1 MVKLVIVESNAKCK
15 KIEGFLGNGYKCIAS
30 FGHIRQFSNG
40 LKSIDKSNNYIPSYK
55 FIDSKMKFVH
65 SLKKAIKNCDEVILA
80 TDDDREGEAI
90 AWHICKSFN
99 LSVHQTKRIKFN
111 EITKPA
117 ILNAMENH
125 TIINMNKVNAQQ
137 ARAILDILVGFTI
150 SPYLWKH
157 VSRNSK
163 DGLSAGRC
171 QTPALKLIY
180 EREEEIKNS
189 PGEKVYDTIGNFN
202 IKNHKL
208 DYTLNHHHKSKK
220 DMESFLEKSFD
231 FNYNISKI
239 SITNHT
245 SKAPYPFTTSILQ
258 QKSSNELHYSPKQTM
273 RLAQTLYENGW
284 ITYMRTDCNK
294 YSKEFVNK
302 SKKYITNKFGKKYI
316 NKNIEKLVITKIK
329 TKKNNAQEAHEAIR
343 PTNVDKCPHNC
354 KESGKITSREL
365 RLYKL
370 IWNNTMESIMSD
382 AEYKKITSSISTPE
396 KHYYK
401 RSEDQITFPGWKI
414 IKGYE
419 ENNKLY
425 NLLFNLKEIIQKKGK
440 YDVSYNE
447 IISNVKLKNLKAH
460 YTEAKLV
467 QLLENKG
474 IGRPSTFS
482 SLIDKIQ
489 TRKYV
494 LKQDVIGKKMKCINF
509 KLTQEELEEIEDEK
523 IFGNEKNKLV
533 LQPLGI
539 IVLEF
544 LTKYYKSI
552 FDYDYTK
559 NMEDL
564 LDNIENG
571 NEIWHNI
578 CKSCDSEILE
588 CSKKIPINSRKM
600 YTIDENHV
608 YMIGKYGP
616 VIKYDDG
623 KGNTSF
629 KNVKKNLDIK
639 KLENGEYNLEDILEK
654 GNISQGK
661 LLGKYNDNNVLLKK
675 GKFGFYVNCNDKN
688 YSLKFLKK
696 DMDDIKLEDAIKAIN
711 YKNSNPNILK
721 ILSDTISVRKGKY
734 GPYVM
739 IKQEGRKK
747 PKFLNIKNKKVE
759 EITLEWVNENI

>member
-1 MVKLVIVESNAKCK
+1 MAKLIIVESNAKCK
-15 KIEGFLGNGYKCIAS
+15 KIESFLGNDYKCIAS
-30 FGHIRQFSNG
+30 FGHIREFTNG
-40 LKSIDKSNNYIPSYK
+40 LKSINKNKNYTPSYK
-55 FIDSKMKFVH
+55 FIDSKMKYIKN
-65 SLKKAIKNCDEVILA
+65 LKTAIKKCNEVILA

-90 AWHICKSFN
+90 AWHLCKSFN
-99 LSVHQTKRIKFN
+99 LSVQQTKRIKFN

-117 ILNAMENH
+117 ILNALENH
-125 TIINMNKVNAQQ
+125 TKINMNKVHSQQ
-137 ARAILDILVGFTI
+137 ARAILDILVGYTI

-157 VSRNSK
+157 VSRNSQN
-163 DGLSAGRC
+163 GLSAGRC

-189 PGEKVYDTIGNFN
+189 PGEKAYDTLGNFN
-202 IKNHKL
+202 IKNYKL
-208 DYTLNHHHKSKK
+208 DYTLNYHHKSKD
-220 DMESFLEKSFD
+220 DMEAFLEKSCD
-231 FNYNISKI
+231 FQHKITKVIS
-239 SITNHT
+239 SNHT
-245 SKAPYPFTTSILQ
+245 SKSPIPFTTSLLQ

-302 SKKYITNKFGKKYI
+302 SKKYIGDKFGKEYIHKNI
-316 NKNIEKLVITKIK
+316 NKLIITKVK

-343 PTNVDKCPHNC
+343 PTKVDKCPHNC
-354 KESGKITSREL
+354 KESGKITSREI

-370 IWNNTMESIMSD
+370 IWNNTMESMMSD
-382 AEYKKITSSISTPE
+382 AEYKKVTTMISAPE
-396 KHYYK
+396 KHSYK

-425 NLLFNLKEIIQKKGK
+425 DLLIKLNKIYVNYIEI
-440 YDVSYNE
+440 V
-447 IISNVKLKNLKAH
+447 SNVKLKNLKTH

-467 QLLENKG
+467 QLLEDKG

-494 LKQDVIGKKMKCINF
+494 LKQDVMGKKMKCINF

-533 LQPLGI
+533 LQPLGT

-544 LTKYYKSI
+544 LNKYYENVFK
-552 FDYDYTK
+552 YDYTK

-564 LDNIENG
+564 LDKVESG
-571 NEIWHNI
+571 KEIWHNI
-578 CKSCDSEILE
+578 CEKCDIEINNA
-588 CSKKIPINSRKM
+588 SKKIPTNTRKM
-600 YTIDENHV
+600 YKIDDHHV

-616 VIKYDDG
+616 VIKYDNG

-629 KNVKKNLDIK
+629 KNVKKNLDMK
-639 KLENGEYNLEDILEK
+639 KLEKNEYNLEDILEK
-654 GNISQGK
+654 NTFQANI
-661 LLGKYNDNNVLLKK
+661 LGEYEGENIFLKN
-675 GKFGFYVNCNDKN
+675 GKFGCYVNYKNKN

-696 DMDDIKLEDAIKAIN
+696 DMDEITLQDAIKAIN
-711 YKNSNPNILK
+711 YKNQNPNIIK
-721 ILSDTISVRKGKY
+721 TLSDTISIRKGKY

-739 IKQEGRKK
+739 IKKPGVKK
-747 PKFLNIKNKKVE
+747 PIFLKIKDKNID
-759 EITLEWVNENI
+759 EITIDWVNNNLL